1 MKQACKGVYVRRLA
15 IFMQNLAIW
24 IYESSNTKQ
33 GLLWIRACTTFNWGK
48 GHFKS
53 SISCHKSPWFDWF
66 DWLTGSTVWTCT
78 QLIITGSW
86 RLSLSKTQV
95 NSVLGRRSLLYQ
107 KLANH
112 VSNETECRP
121 LTMLFTRA
129 SKWRH
134 WSRASGKDKKS
145 RKKVTY
151 FKESNMLQVGDNKLI
166 SLHSVSG
173 LYGFLQMCQLPFH
186 HHMLIFICFLY
197 YYVLLCTIM
206 YY

>member
-1 MKQACKGVYVRRLA
+1 MPLLELHFGMSQKRQLRRYAAMSMPCGQRSLLLVHQPGTSETKSRFSAKQRQRPQPTNIKLA
-15 IFMQNLAIW
+15 L
-24 IYESSNTKQ
+24 
-33 GLLWIRACTTFNWGK
+33 

-78 QLIITGSW
+78 QLNITGSW

-107 KLANH
+107 KLADH

-129 SKWRH
+129 SK
-134 WSRASGKDKKS
+134 
-145 RKKVTY
+145 
-151 FKESNMLQVGDNKLI
+151 
-166 SLHSVSG
+166 
-173 LYGFLQMCQLPFH
+173 
-186 HHMLIFICFLY
+186 
-197 YYVLLCTIM
+197 
-206 YY
+206 